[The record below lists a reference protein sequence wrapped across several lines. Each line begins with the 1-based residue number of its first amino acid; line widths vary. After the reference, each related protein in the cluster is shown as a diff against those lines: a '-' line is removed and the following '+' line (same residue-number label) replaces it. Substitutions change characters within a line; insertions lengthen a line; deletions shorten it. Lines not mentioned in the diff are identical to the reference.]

1 MINSVLN
8 TGLQGMQQSQQN
20 IQTAAQEINSAGA
33 ALSETAKQSSS
44 DVGQNNS
51 DSARQVSTQDLIDPI
66 VDLKIEQ
73 HVFDASAK
81 IVKTA
86 DEMLGTLMDIK
97 A

>member
-1 MINSVLN
+1 MAIGSIMQ
-8 TGLQGMQQSQQN
+8 TGLNGMRQSH
-20 IQTAAQEINSAGA
+20 QEILKSANDIVRAG
-33 ALSETAKQSSS
+33 TVNKDSSTVT
-44 DVGQNNS
+44 DF
-51 DSARQVSTQDLIDPI
+51 AEPI
-66 VDLKIEQ
+66 VNMKFQQ